1 MLIRSASGLRGIA
14 EDHFT
19 PELIDNYISAFIS
32 TQNIKSCVIGRD
44 GRPSGKQISQW
55 VIDSFHKNGI
65 NVENCGLATTPTMQV
80 MTEKEH
86 YDGGIVITASHN
98 PSEYNGLK
106 FLQSDGT
113 FLSPEQCEELFKAV
127 DQNVSIV
134 QPDSLGVVSDYSTAN
149 EEHIEK
155 VLAAMC
161 IDTDNIRKNKFK
173 VVIDCVNG
181 AGSFILPMLCE
192 KLGCEVITI
201 NCNGNG
207 DFTRI
212 PEPLAEN
219 LNELEQK
226 VLNVGADV
234 GFATDPDGDRLSI
247 VSNKGNA
254 IGEEYTLVLAVKNYL
269 NYQKSIVATN
279 LSTSMML
286 ESIANET
293 IRTKIGEAHVVQKM
307 NELNIQNQQ
316 DNSISWTCRHTWK
329 RSSINTLWC
338 LLGCS
343 IGDFG
348 TILFFQIN
356 EIPFPMLGIMTL
368 AIINGLITSI
378 ILETIILSRQM
389 RLKEAFSTATGMSL
403 ISMLSME
410 IAMNTVDVIFAG
422 GVLVWWIIPFML
434 LAGFITP
441 LPYNYYRLKK
451 YNIACH

>member
-14 EDHFT
+14 KDHFT
-19 PELIDNYISAFIS
+19 PELIDKYISAFIT

-207 DFTRI
+207 DFTRT

-219 LNELEQK
+219 LNELEKK
-226 VLNVGADV
+226 VINVGADV

-247 VSNKGNA
+247 ISNKGNA

-307 NELNIQNQQ
+307 NELNIPIGGEGNGGVILKEVHLGR
-316 DNSISWTCRHTWK
+316 DSLVAISMILSLLSSSGKSIS
-329 RSSINTLWC
+329 
-338 LLGCS
+338 
-343 IGDFG
+343 D
-348 TILFFQIN
+348 
-356 EIPFPMLGIMTL
+356 EIS
-368 AIINGLITSI
+368 N
-378 ILETIILSRQM
+378 
-389 RLKEAFSTATGMSL
+389 
-403 ISMLSME
+403 
-410 IAMNTVDVIFAG
+410 
-422 GVLVWWIIPFML
+422 IPQ
-434 LAGFITP
+434 
-441 LPYNYYRLKK
+441 Y
-451 YNIACH
+451 